1 VITGV
6 TLHDINWSPKTEGS
20 LLGTLTDYSFTG
32 SGEAP
37 NWTFPSTLS
46 PATSTKST
54 VLARNVIPP
63 LVSSVATI
71 FKYYRYDNDAKSA
84 TDGELLSIPVSEL
97 PLTIARAEEVS
108 KVDIGFTQ
116 APESGDTGQQG
127 GGSHTA
133 NIASSVALR
142 FDPSETGTEIE
153 NEPCS

>member
-1 VITGV
+1 M
-6 TLHDINWSPKTEGS
+6 
-20 LLGTLTDYSFTG
+20 LGTLTDYSFAS

-46 PATSTKST
+46 PATSTKAT

-63 LVSSVATI
+63 VVSNVATI
-71 FKYYRYDNDAKSA
+71 FKYYRYDNDAQSA
-84 TDGELLSIPVSEL
+84 TDGELLSIPASEL
-97 PLTIARAEEVS
+97 PLTLARAEEVS

-116 APESGDTGQQG
+116 APESGDVGEQG

-142 FDPSETGTEIE
+142 FDPAETGAEIE
-153 NEPCS
+153 NEPCA